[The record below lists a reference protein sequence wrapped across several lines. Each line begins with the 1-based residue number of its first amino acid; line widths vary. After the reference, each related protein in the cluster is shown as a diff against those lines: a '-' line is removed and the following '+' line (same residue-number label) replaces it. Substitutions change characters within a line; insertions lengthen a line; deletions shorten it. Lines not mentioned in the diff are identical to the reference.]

1 MASYHSSVPPS
12 AISKDSKMKVTA
24 AMPSKNLHDDE
35 SQQKQSREDWRK
47 TKELEEMRKA
57 GTAPAAVDE
66 EGRDINPHIPQYIV
80 SCPWYVGIQ
89 QPTLTHQRP
98 QEENQKE
105 FARIND
111 VYDRGLKNEVAL
123 KFRKGACDNCGSM
136 THKKRDCMERPR
148 KTGAKFTGDQI
159 APDEKLL
166 PDLAFDFDGKRD
178 RWNGYDPREHKR
190 VIQEHLKLEEA
201 KRLLKA
207 QEMNE
212 SLMKGELPDKEKKKA
227 EDSDSDADEDKYAD
241 EMDMP
246 GTKVDS
252 KQRISVRN
260 LRIREDT
267 AKYLRNLDPNSAYYD
282 PKTRSMRDNPYKNT
296 GKAPD
301 EVDFAGDNFIRAKG
315 DTLTMANAQVFT
327 WEAAE
332 KGIDVHLQA
341 EPTKLELLSKEYQSK
356 KDVHKD
362 KEKDTIFDKYGGS
375 EHLEA
380 PPKSLLL
387 AQTEEYVVYN
397 RLGKII
403 EGQEKRH
410 VKSKY
415 IEDEYIQ
422 NHSSVWGSFWTNGHW
437 GYRCCHST
445 VKQSY
450 CTGDAG
456 KNAGEE
462 GQLEMLT
469 SKAWEKPAPNDA
481 DIDAD
486 DQKDAKSS
494 DDSDDDDDDS
504 EEERKK
510 RKKLKRKMKREKR
523 KEKRRKKKKQKKKKK
538 SSDDSDDDSDDSGHD
553 SDSDDGES
561 KKKKKKKN
569 KKKKKSSKSDDDD
582 GSSSEEE
589 EDEEAAK
596 KKKIEAAIKE
606 QAKER
611 RKAEELLAIDERKRP
626 YNSHYATKK
635 PTEEEMEA
643 FRLKN
648 IHPDDPMAAFL
659 TT

>member
-57 GTAPAAVDE
+57 GTAPAEVDE

-105 FARIND
+105 FARIHD
-111 VYDRGLKNEVAL
+111 SYDRGLKNEVAL
-123 KFRKGACDNCGSM
+123 KFRKGACENCGSM

-159 APDEKLL
+159 APDEHLL
-166 PDLAFDFDGKRD
+166 PDLAFGFDGKRD

-190 VIQEHLKLEEA
+190 VVQEHLKLEEA

-227 EDSDSDADEDKYAD
+227 EDSDSDEDEDKYAD

-380 PPKSLLL
+380 PPKALLL

-403 EGQEKRH
+403 EGQEQRH

-422 NHSSVWGSFWTNGHW
+422 NHSSVWGSFWANRQW

-469 SKAWEKPAPNDA
+469 SKAWEKPATTNGVDDA
-481 DIDAD
+481 AD
-486 DQKDAKSS
+486 VKDNESS
-494 DDSDDDDDDS
+494 DDSSDDDS

-523 KEKRRKKKKQKKKKK
+523 KEKKRKKKKLQKKKK
-538 SSDDSDDDSDDSGHD
+538 SSDDDSDDDSND
-553 SDSDDGES
+553 SDSDVES
-561 KKKKKKKN
+561 KKKN
-569 KKKKKSSKSDDDD
+569 KEKKKKSSNSEDE
-582 GSSSEEE
+582 SSSS

-596 KKKIEAAIKE
+596 KRKIEAAIKE

-611 RKAEELLAIDERKRP
+611 RKAEELLAIDERHRP
-626 YNSHYATKK
+626 YNSHYASKK

-648 IHPDDPMAAFL
+648 IHPDDPMAQFL
-659 TT
+659 TS

>member
-12 AISKDSKMKVTA
+12 AISKDSKMAMTA

-35 SQQKQSREDWRK
+35 SAQKQSREDWRK

-98 QEENQKE
+98 QEEKQRE
-105 FARIND
+105 FAKIYD
-111 VYDRGLKNEVAL
+111 SYDRGLKTEVAL
-123 KFRKGACDNCGSM
+123 KFRKGACENCGSM

-148 KTGAKFTGDQI
+148 KIGAKFTGDEI

-166 PDLAFDFDGKRD
+166 PDLGFDFDGKRD
-178 RWNGYDPREHKR
+178 RWNGYDAKEHKR
-190 VIQEHLKLEEA
+190 VIMEHHKLEEA

-207 QEMNE
+207 QEMNN
-212 SLMKGELPDKEKKKA
+212 SLMKGELPDKVIKKA
-227 EDSDSDADEDKYAD
+227 EDSDDEDDEDKYAD

-296 GKAPD
+296 GKGMED
-301 EVDFAGDNFIRAKG
+301 VEFAGDNFIRAKG
-315 DTLTMANAQVFT
+315 DTLSMAHAQVFS

-356 KDVHKD
+356 KDVYKD
-362 KEKDTIFDKYGGS
+362 KEKDTIFDKYGGT

-380 PPKSLLL
+380 PPKALLL

-397 RLGKII
+397 RLGKVI

-415 IEDEYIQ
+415 VEDEYIQ
-422 NHSSVWGSFWTNGHW
+422 NHTTVWGSYWSAGKW
-437 GYRCCHST
+437 GYQCCHSL

-456 KNAGEE
+456 KDSNAD
-462 GQLEMLT
+462 GQIEMLQ
-469 SKAWEKPAPNDA
+469 SKAWEKPSTSNSNSDGAVVKA
-481 DIDAD
+481 DGGKA
-486 DQKDAKSS
+486 KDSEDS
-494 DDSDDDDDDS
+494 DSDDDVDS

-510 RKKLKRKMKREKR
+510 RRKLKRKMKKEKR
-523 KEKRRKKKKQKKKKK
+523 KERKRKKKLAKKKKK
-538 SSDDSDDDSDDSGHD
+538 SSDDDDDDDSDDDSDDS
-553 SDSDDGES
+553 DDGKS

-569 KKKKKSSKSDDDD
+569 KKKK
-582 GSSSEEE
+582 SSSDSDSSSEE
-589 EDEEAAK
+589 EDEEAAR
-596 KKKIEAAIKE
+596 KKKIEAAIKA
-606 QAKER
+606 QAKDR

-626 YNSHYATKK
+626 YNSHYAYKK

-643 FRLKN
+643 FRLKD
-648 IHPDDPMAAFL
+648 IRSDDPMAQFL
-659 TT
+659 S

>member
-12 AISKDSKMKVTA
+12 ALSADSKQKATA
-24 AMPSKNLHDDE
+24 ALPTKNLQDDE
-35 SQQKQSREDWRK
+35 SAQKQSREDWRK

-80 SCPWYVGIQ
+80 SCPWYIGIQ

-98 QEENQKE
+98 QEEKKE
-105 FARIND
+105 YAKIHD
-111 VYDRGLKNEVAL
+111 SYDRGLKNEVAL
-123 KFRKGACDNCGSM
+123 KFRKGACANCGSM
-136 THKKRDCMERPR
+136 THKRRDCMERPR
-148 KTGAKFTGDQI
+148 KIGAKFTGDQI

-166 PDLAFDFDGKRD
+166 PQLDFDFDGKRD

-201 KRLLKA
+201 KRVLKA
-207 QEMNE
+207 QQMNE
-212 SLMKGELPDKEKKKA
+212 SLIKGELPEKEKQKA
-227 EDSDSDADEDKYAD
+227 EDSGSDDDEDKYAD

-315 DTLTMANAQVFT
+315 DTLTMASAQVFS
-327 WEAAE
+327 WEASE

-356 KDVHKD
+356 KDVYKGA
-362 KEKDTIFDKYGGS
+362 EKDSILDKYGGK

-380 PPKSLLL
+380 PPKALLI

-397 RLGKII
+397 RLGKVI
-403 EGQEKRH
+403 EGQEKKH

-422 NHSSVWGSFWTNGHW
+422 NHTSVWGSFWANGKW
-437 GYRCCHST
+437 GYGCCHSF

-456 KNAGEE
+456 KLASED

-469 SKAWEKPAPNDA
+469 SKAWEKPANGATAAAALNKKSDS
-481 DIDAD
+481 D
-486 DQKDAKSS
+486 SS
-494 DDSDDDDDDS
+494 DDS
-504 EEERKK
+504 EAERKK
-510 RKKLKRKMKREKR
+510 KKKLKRKMKKEKR
-523 KEKRRKKKKQKKKKK
+523 KEKRRKKKKMKKKA
-538 SSDDSDDDSDDSGHD
+538 SEEEDDDDDDDTD
-553 SDSDDGES
+553 SDSDEET

-569 KKKKKSSKSDDDD
+569 KKKKKSSDSSDA
-582 GSSSEEE
+582 SSSEED
-589 EDEEAAK
+589 EDEETATK
-596 KKKIEAAIKE
+596 KKVEAAIKK

-611 RKAEELLAIDERKRP
+611 REAEELLAIDERKRP
-626 YNSHYATKK
+626 YNSHYAYAK

-643 FRLKN
+643 FRLKD
-648 IHPDDPMAAFL
+648 IRSDDPMAQFL
-659 TT
+659 S